1 MATHRKM
8 NMDKKLSNL
17 PIIDNNINKVF
28 AKDSNKILK
37 ELLKLFIEEAPKLQS
52 EINWA
57 FQQAQAKKLENLLHK
72 LKGSCAYCGWI
83 QLKASIILLEKAT
96 SQSKYS
102 KKQLDQFNQ
111 ALETALDKAK
121 EMTRE

>member
-1 MATHRKM
+1 
-8 NMDKKLSNL
+8 MDKKLSNL
-17 PIIDNNINKVF
+17 PIIDNTINEVF

-72 LKGSCAYCGWI
+72 LKGSCTYCGWI
-83 QLKASIILLEKAT
+83 RLKASIILLEKSI
-96 SQSKYS
+96 SQSQYS
-102 KKQLDQFNQ
+102 NKQLEQFNQ
-111 ALETALDKAK
+111 ALASALDKAK
-121 EMTRE
+121 EITRE